1 MGLFAVAA
9 LTLAAAGLY
18 GFVAYTV
25 AQRTKEIGIRL
36 ALGASRGRVT
46 ARLALQGVVL
56 SATGSVLG
64 VGAAA
69 LFTVALR
76 RMTPD
81 ALPLDS
87 WTVAGVVFV
96 LGAVSIAAT
105 VVPAVRA
112 TQVDPAT
119 TLRAE

>member
-1 MGLFAVAA
+1 M
-9 LTLAAAGLY
+9 
-18 GFVAYTV
+18 
-25 AQRTKEIGIRL
+25 
-36 ALGASRGRVT
+36 
-46 ARLALQGVVL
+46 
-56 SATGSVLG
+56 
-64 VGAAA
+64 GAAA

-76 RMTPD
+76 RMTPE

-112 TQVDPAT
+112 TRVDPST